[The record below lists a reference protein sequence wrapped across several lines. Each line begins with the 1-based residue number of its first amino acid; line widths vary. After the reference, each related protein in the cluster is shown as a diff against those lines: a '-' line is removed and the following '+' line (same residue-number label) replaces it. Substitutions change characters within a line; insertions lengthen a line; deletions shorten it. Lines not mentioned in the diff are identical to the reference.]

1 MFMKLDIIDVEFQ
14 VELEILYIFCYFLKI
29 YVELDINNI
38 EFYLKICIELNFEN
52 IKFYIEFDQVPKHKY
67 FC

>member
-14 VELEILYIFCYFLKI
+14 VEL
-29 YVELDINNI
+29 DINNV